1 MLSNNFHARIQLL
14 VQSLRE
20 NSIVIESR
28 KRISMAK
35 SIIINP
41 RPGVWGERRLRELK
55 NFYFRSFPDS
65 TKHVEHG
72 ALGMGLQVSFSIEW
86 PWNGINVGHDT
97 MSNDWPA
104 LLMHTWSCI
113 EPILLF
119 LIPLFGAVFS
129 IYLSSR
135 VYFILL
141 ILPILISHLY
151 YMKSLITILLY
162 FIHIAEIGTI
172 E

>member
-86 PWNGINVGHDT
+86 PWNGINVGHD
-97 MSNDWPA
+97 NDEQWLTCFVDAYMELYRTDSIVLDSIIWRCLFHLFVFPC
-104 LLMHTWSCI
+104 LFHTVNIANFDISFVLY
-113 EPILLF
+113 E
-119 LIPLFGAVFS
+119 IPHYNS
-129 IYLSSR
+129 IIFYPHCGDP
-135 VYFILL
+135 V
-141 ILPILISHLY
+141 H
-151 YMKSLITILLY
+151 
-162 FIHIAEIGTI
+162 
-172 E
+172 